1 MTRVSADLLRHYE
14 RIEILP
20 PPSRSS
26 NGYRLYAPQMVE
38 RVRAVRHAVSRGL
51 SLAELSRI
59 FAVSA
64 IEAQANDAQDTASRD
79 GAHRNH
85 VCGGRVFGAN
95 ADPWAESA
103 GDAGD
108 EAASRYH
115 SMWRTG
121 SAERACASTTNNAE
135 ALQAVHQ
142 FLRFQIAA
150 HQTGDATEITKV
162 P

>member
-1 MTRVSADLLRHYE
+1 
-14 RIEILP
+14 
-20 PPSRSS
+20 
-26 NGYRLYAPQMVE
+26 MVE
-38 RVRAVRHAVSRGL
+38 RVRAVRHAVSRGP

-79 GAHRNH
+79 AIRAHLGHIATMFAAGEFSAPTLIHEQNPPGTQEMKRLRGAIP
-85 VCGGRVFGAN
+85 CGERGA
-95 ADPWAESA
+95 
-103 GDAGD
+103 
-108 EAASRYH
+108 RL
-115 SMWRTG
+115 RI
-121 SAERACASTTNNAE
+121 TTKNAE

-150 HQTGDATEITKV
+150 HQTGDATELMKV